1 MVGSRPR
8 AATSACAAAR
18 PCRRCERH
26 RDRTSREH
34 AGLAAPDP
42 FDRIA
47 DKLAAPTLTED
58 ERRRIE
64 LAILAAEARLALDA
78 VSPLL
83 ALLPEPARSVVR
95 ILERIIQ
102 AL

>member
-1 MVGSRPR
+1 MTPP
-8 AATSACAAAR
+8 T
-18 PCRRCERH
+18 PH
-26 RDRTSREH
+26 T
-34 AGLAAPDP
+34 P
-42 FDRIA
+42 FDTG
-47 DKLAAPTLTED
+47 LEQPQFTED

-78 VSPLL
+78 VSPLV

-95 ILERIIQ
+95 VLERLIQ